1 MDTLRHITVTRLQD
15 VFCVKLKHA
24 RLEENEIGQLADEVL
39 SLCREPGC
47 KLALSLGPQ
56 TPYCLYSVFLAKL
69 IAIRNALAKTGG
81 RMVLCDVGPNTYSAF
96 EATHLHKE
104 FTFVAD
110 FAAAVAHFAAPPQG

>member
-1 MDTLRHITVTRLQD
+1 MDTLRHISATRLSD
-15 VFCVKLKHA
+15 VVCVRLKHA
-24 RLEENEIGQLADEVL
+24 RLEENEISQLGEEVL

-69 IAIRNALAKTGG
+69 IAVRNALGKNGG
-81 RMVLCDVGPNTYSAF
+81 QMVLCDVGPNTYSAF
-96 EATHLHKE
+96 EATRLDKE

-110 FAAAVAHFAAPPQG
+110 FAAAVAHFANSR